1 MGSPQEILDAP
12 RRFSPPP
19 SADPAQAARYLGVAP
34 TTLKTWRDMGI
45 GPPCIAYDLDP
56 GIIRYDLGAIDDW
69 MAANTRVLCAPPGTS
84 LRLRDRTV
92 EVQP

>member
-1 MGSPQEILDAP
+1 MRPGDFPL
-12 RRFSPPP
+12 RHLLT
-19 SADPAQAARYLGVAP
+19 PAQAARYLGVAP